1 MKKLVAL
8 FLACMMLCA
17 SAAFAVAEEPMI
29 ITVLDV
35 TTQHTEEIETNL
47 TTLYLEE
54 KFNVKFQWEHI
65 SQDVAMEKFNIYVQG
80 ENLPHLVMLPEVY
93 MDFQSVFALGL
104 EGVLRDLTDLI
115 TEYAPNITKHLEE
128 DVPYA
133 NVAYSPDGAIYN
145 IPVKTNGINVA
156 SHLFINAE
164 WLKALD
170 MEMPT
175 TIDEFYAYLKAVKEN
190 DVNGNGDPN
199 DEIPLMQRGSSV
211 TYMASHST
219 IMCAFTPTQ
228 RYGDFFFDENGQVY
242 FQPTAN
248 GYREAL
254 QFLAKCYAE
263 GLLYKEAYSITRDG
277 IWQIADT
284 SPDYD
289 MIGSIMGHNGTC
301 MFSNAT
307 DRYLNYEV
315 VPKMSSANYEG
326 GILHDPYGGFKVG
339 GVIPANCP
347 EDVAIKLMQIFDF
360 FATEEGTFLQFNGLE
375 GYYWEYAKEG
385 ELNAKGEPAVFRTFT
400 TEEMIAK
407 YGEDQANWMNSTK
420 VAFGW
425 GWPAYQTAHYNNTV
439 AQPVTEYTSHSQKF
453 DTAYLEKVYD
463 GLLVNDNVFPSTFVF
478 SEAALYDISL
488 WQADI
493 DSYVNLS
500 EAEFVMGQR
509 DINDDAQWQAYIDH
523 LNGLGLDDY
532 LALVQTE
539 WDAAQR

>member
-17 SAAFAVAEEPMI
+17 YAALAIAEEPMVI
-29 ITVLDV
+29 KVLDV
-35 TTQHTEEIETNL
+35 TTQHTEAIETNL
-47 TTLYLEE
+47 TTLYIEE
-54 KFNVKFQWEHI
+54 KFNVKFQWEHV
-65 SQDVAMEKFNIYVQG
+65 SQDVAKEKFNIYVQG
-80 ENLPHLVMLPEVY
+80 NNLPDLVMLPEVY
-93 MDFQSVFALGL
+93 MNFQGVFALGL

-115 TEYAPNITKHLEE
+115 AEYGPNITRHMQE
-128 DVPYA
+128 DVAYA
-133 NVAYSPDGAIYN
+133 NVAKSPNGAIYN
-145 IPVKTNGINVA
+145 IPIKTYGIGVA
-156 SHLFINAE
+156 SHLFINAQ
-164 WLKALD
+164 WLKELN

-175 TIDEFYAYLKAVKEN
+175 TIDEFYAFLKGVKEN

-228 RYGDFFFDENGQVY
+228 RNGDFFFDDNGQVY
-242 FQPTAN
+242 FQPACD

-254 QFLAKCYAE
+254 KFLSKCYDE

-289 MIGSIMGHNGTC
+289 MIGAIMGHNGTC

-307 DRYLNYEV
+307 PRYLNYEI

-326 GILHDPYGGFKVG
+326 GILYDPYSGFNPGGI
-339 GVIPANCP
+339 IPTNCP
-347 EDVAIKLMQIFDF
+347 EDVAIKLMQIFDY
-360 FATEEGTFLQFNGLE
+360 FASEEGTFVQFNGLE

-385 ELNAKGEPAVFRTFT
+385 ELNAKGEQAKFRTFT
-400 TEEMIAK
+400 TEEMVAK

-425 GWPAYQTAHYNNTV
+425 GWPAYMTPEYKNTV
-439 AQPVTEYTSHSQKF
+439 AQPVTEYTSFSQKF
-453 DTAYLEKVYD
+453 TNEYLEKVYE
-463 GLLVNDNVFPSTFVF
+463 GQLVNDKVFPSTFIF
-478 SEAALYDISL
+478 SEEALYDIAL
-488 WQADI
+488 WQTDI
-493 DSYVNLS
+493 DNYVNQS

-509 DINDDAQWQAYIDH
+509 NINDDAQWQAYIDH
-523 LNGLGLDDY
+523 LNGLGLADW
-532 LALVQTE
+532 LALVQKE
-539 WDAAQR
+539 WDAAQK